1 MGFFRDDFLVLTPE
15 TFAAEVLGHPGPVF
29 VLFCQ
34 GWDKPSKMQIAELEY
49 LQQNHPGLKICKVDG
64 GDYPELLQQF
74 RVLMMPTTVCFAAGR
89 AVRRATGLRTK
100 ETLELL
106 LPPDYVENPAQTVQ
120 EVTAATFDA
129 EVLQAE
135 GTVLVLF
142 YGGSQQSSRLETA
155 ELQALLDKRGGFQG
169 LQGGLR
175 GRKPPGRPMPHPPA
189 ADDRGLPAG
198 PPLPPR
204 HGPALERRTG
214 TPPGNVT
221 RLQKNPGPPRIIKKS
236 KQTNQ
241 RPVPP
246 VKDAA

>member
-89 AVRRATGLRTK
+89 PVCRATGLRTK

-155 ELQALLDKRGGFQG
+155 ELQALLDKRGDFKACKVDCEEESLLAGQCRILLPPTTVAYRQG
-169 LQGGLR
+169 RPFRRATGLR
-175 GRKPPGRPMPHPPA
+175 SKEE
-189 ADDRGLPAG
+189 
-198 PPLPPR
+198 
-204 HGPALERRTG
+204 LER
-214 TPPGNVT
+214 
-221 RLQKNPGPPRIIKKS
+221 LLEM
-236 KQTNQ
+236 
-241 RPVPP
+241 
-246 VKDAA
+246 